1 LEEEHDVHC
10 QANEAYEQWRETGRA
25 SDGRRFGK
33 PPKPYVP
40 PELPD
45 GRINVTDLDS
55 GSMKTLRGHMQG
67 YNVQA
72 ACNEQQIVIAAEV
85 TVVAPDFGSLEPMV
99 LATLRELQ
107 AAGIEEQPGVVLA
120 DAGYWHQAQRENV
133 INHGMSV
140 LIPPDAAGRQGARPG
155 WEGGYY
161 DHMRRVLASDY
172 GHGLYKRRQSM
183 IEPIFAYT
191 KFNRKL
197 IRFMRRGRSA
207 VRSEWRL
214 MAATHNLLK
223 LYNNQ
228 IAITGG

>member
-1 LEEEHDVHC
+1 M
-10 QANEAYEQWRETGRA
+10 
-25 SDGRRFGK
+25 
-33 PPKPYVP
+33 
-40 PELPD
+40 
-45 GRINVTDLDS
+45 TDLDS

-99 LATLRELQ
+99 LATLRELE
-107 AAGIEEQPGVVLA
+107 AAGIEERPGVVLA
-120 DAGYWHQAQRENV
+120 DAGYWHQAQMENV
-133 INHGMSV
+133 INHGMQV

-161 DHMRRVLASDY
+161 DHMRRVLATDY
-172 GHGLYKRRQSM
+172 GGGLYKRRQSM
-183 IEPIFAYT
+183 IEPVFAHT

-197 IRFMRRGRSA
+197 VRFMRRGRSA

-223 LYNNQ
+223 LHNHQ
-228 IAITGG
+228 IATTSG